1 MTSLRDSTYSVVWKA
16 EEAVREAGEAVK
28 AANTV
33 FIESTLRLREFV
45 DMTPQLTGKE
55 PKLELLKDS
64 VERARV
70 ALESERVALERERVA
85 LESARAYSLTL
96 ISNVKKQ
103 ELELSGIIIVCS
115 SPNAEN

>member
-1 MTSLRDSTYSVVWKA
+1 
-16 EEAVREAGEAVK
+16 
-28 AANTV
+28 V

-70 ALESERVALERERVA
+70 ALES
-85 LESARAYSLTL
+85 ARAYSLTL